1 MGAWVSNQA
10 SVTLHFVYV
19 FTFHFHYTDRQLW
32 FSYQTK
38 ATPLSFTTY
47 KDVEQLNGEMS
58 FVPNTTVVI
67 PFGNMAIPIVETV
80 FWLENNK
87 TCKQE
92 GDFWIENMFPTW
104 KWVIPLLAIYSFTT
118 YVVGWYSNDI
128 QMTYWRIF
136 HQTKLV
142 IKCEFGESYSLYFFN
157 ESCNSSHKKW

>member
-1 MGAWVSNQA
+1 MGAWVSNEA
-10 SVTLHFVYV
+10 PVTLHFVYV

-104 KWVIPLLAIYSFTT
+104 KWVILLLAIYSFTT

-128 QMTYWRIF
+128 QMA
-136 HQTKLV
+136 
-142 IKCEFGESYSLYFFN
+142 
-157 ESCNSSHKKW
+157 